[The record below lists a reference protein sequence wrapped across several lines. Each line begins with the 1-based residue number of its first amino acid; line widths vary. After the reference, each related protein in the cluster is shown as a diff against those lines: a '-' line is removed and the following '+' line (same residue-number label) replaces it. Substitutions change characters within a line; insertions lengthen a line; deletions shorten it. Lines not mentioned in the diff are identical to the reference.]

1 MSCNWKFS
9 YIDPWLTR
17 FHRYLFNILIATEY
31 ADRNK
36 QSIDPRL
43 GDSAFNRTF
52 YNYVQSGKMHTRLVL
67 SLQLLLD
74 CRVQLGKRLDKRKY
88 QYSHALSFIEN
99 QQSVIGDS
107 IARLQLSN
115 RGGTGAIS
123 RTLAM
128 LGTNMDDWKRFATF
142 KPSGKY
148 ESIKFPDVRED
159 FLSEN
164 PWHLGLVYAEGP

>member
-1 MSCNWKFS
+1 M
-9 YIDPWLTR
+9 
-17 FHRYLFNILIATEY
+17 ATEY
-31 ADRNK
+31 ADRSK
-36 QSIDPRL
+36 QPIDPRL

-52 YNYVQSGKMHTRLVL
+52 YNYIRTGRMYTRLVL

-88 QYSHALSFIEN
+88 RYSYALQFIEN

-107 IARLQLSN
+107 IARLQLSH
-115 RGGTGAIS
+115 RGGTDVIA
-123 RTLAM
+123 RTLTM
-128 LGTNMDDWKRFATF
+128 LGKTMDDWKGFATF

-148 ESIKFPDVRED
+148 ESIKFPNVKED

-164 PWHLGLVYAEGP
+164 PWHLGLVYAEGL